1 MPGTRE
7 GRQVDV
13 RIPVSTPPSRRP
25 ARVAFAALALLVAA
39 ACAPSRDGVLIA
51 AAGNWDAGYGEMNK
65 RGIDL
70 AVEQINREGGV
81 LGRPLRVAMRNDRGD
96 GARAVS
102 IAAEFLG
109 NPDIV
114 AVVGHV
120 NSGTMVAAARVYDEG
135 LPAVS
140 TTASTPDLTGISR
153 WVFRVISSDSVNGLD
168 LARFAGSRG
177 FRRAA
182 ILYENNAYGRGL
194 AQSFER
200 NFGGTVVA
208 SDPVPS
214 ERTGDFEPFVTWLAS
229 RTPDV
234 VFVAGT
240 EESGLAILREAR
252 RQHLSSAFLGGDGWT
267 GVVADTSLSEGV
279 FVGAPFSP
287 QDPRDEVQRF
297 TVAFRQRYGMEPDG
311 NAALAYDATRL
322 VARAVTDGGASR
334 EGVRRWLASRTREN
348 AFAGVTGSIAFQSTG
363 DVIGKGYV
371 MTQVHRGALVV
382 ARAPEEARD
391 RAPRAFPEHPAATAD
406 QLRRAGGALL
416 HRRHGRSVGDRA
428 DVGGDCRDAGVGAGG
443 CAALGAPLRRGD
455 GGTGG
460 GAALPGDAR
469 LALAGGLP
477 RTSARGARST
487 A

>member
-1 MPGTRE
+1 
-7 GRQVDV
+7 V
-13 RIPVSTPPSRRP
+13 RIPVWNRP
-25 ARVAFAALALLVAA
+25 TRVATRAIVAALALGASA
-39 ACAPSRDGVLIA
+39 SCAPANDGVLIA

-70 AVEQINREGGV
+70 AVEQINSEGGV

-102 IAAEFLG
+102 IAAEFLA
-109 NPDIV
+109 NPEVI

-168 LARFAGSRG
+168 LARFAGAQG
-177 FRRAA
+177 FQRAA
-182 ILYENNAYGRGL
+182 VLYENNAYGRGL
-194 AQSFER
+194 AKSFER
-200 NFGGTVVA
+200 NFQGAVVA

-214 ERTGDFEPFVTWLAS
+214 DRSGDFEPFVSWLAT
-229 RTPDV
+229 RAPDV

-240 EESGLAILREAR
+240 EASGLSILREAR
-252 RQHLSSAFLGGDGWT
+252 RQNLSSAFLGSDGWT
-267 GVVADTSLSEGV
+267 GVVSDTALSEGV

-287 QDPRDEVQRF
+287 QDPREEVQRF
-297 TVAFRQRYGMEPDG
+297 TAAFRQRYGMDPDG

-334 EGVRRWLASRTREN
+334 EGVRRWLASRTRDN
-348 AFAGVTGSIAFQSTG
+348 AFPGVTGSIAFQSTG

-371 MTQVHRGALVV
+371 MTRVHRGALVV
-382 ARAPEEARD
+382 A
-391 RAPRAFPEHPAATAD
+391 
-406 QLRRAGGALL
+406 GG
-416 HRRHGRSVGDRA
+416 
-428 DVGGDCRDAGVGAGG
+428 
-443 CAALGAPLRRGD
+443 RG
-455 GGTGG
+455 
-460 GAALPGDAR
+460 
-469 LALAGGLP
+469 
-477 RTSARGARST
+477 S
-487 A
+487 